1 MTAPDLL
8 ARVRED
14 IVCER
19 AHFNHAGTSLTPRPV
34 LARVQRHLELEA
46 EIGGYEAEGAVESEL
61 DDLPPTIARLLG
73 AQPSEVT
80 VTESA
85 TAAWE
90 WALWSMAETFGW
102 GAGDRLLC
110 DQFAYGTMLASLHRL
125 HLARGVEIV
134 AVSSGGDGTI
144 DLDALSRG
152 LDDRVR
158 LVLVTHMPTHLG
170 TITDATAVGNIIG
183 PSPALYAL
191 DVAQTLGQMPIDV
204 ASIRCDIAFGPARKF
219 LRAPRGTAVLHMRSD
234 LADRVV
240 PLTPSFGTDFAE
252 ATGTFPLLPGL
263 RRFNQFEYCVA
274 GRLGLGEAIRYAL
287 DIGLERIEELVRER
301 SRAVVDLLSSFGVD
315 LPGGPDSRG
324 IVSFT
329 HSSVDARVVQQLLSA
344 AGVNVW
350 VSTPSGSPLD
360 ARVGRALPS
369 VRVSPHYV
377 TNDDDLARLDAAMRS
392 L

>member
-14 IVCER
+14 IRCGR
-19 AHFNHAGTSLTPRPV
+19 AHFNHAGTSLTPEPV
-34 LARVQRHLELEA
+34 LARVLQHLELEA
-46 EIGGYEAEGAVESEL
+46 EIGGYEAEGAVASEL

-102 GAGDRLLC
+102 GTGDRLLC
-110 DQFAYGTMLASLHRL
+110 DQFAYGTMLAALHRL

-134 AVSSGGDGTI
+134 AVDSVGDGTI
-144 DLDALSRG
+144 DLDALSRE
-152 LDDRVR
+152 LDERTR

-170 TITDATAVGNIIG
+170 TITDAAAVGHIVG

-191 DVAQTLGQMPIDV
+191 DIAQTLGQLPIDV
-204 ASIRCDIAFGPARKF
+204 KALGCDIAFGPARKF
-219 LRAPRGTAVLHMRSD
+219 LRAPRGTAVLYMRSD

-252 ATGTFPLLPGL
+252 TTGTFPLLPGL

-274 GRLGLGEAIRYAL
+274 GRLGLGAAVRYAL
-287 DIGLERIEELVRER
+287 EIGIDTIEELVRDR
-301 SRAVVDLLSSFGVD
+301 SRVVVDLLSSSGVD
-315 LPGGPDSRG
+315 LPGGTHSRG

-329 HSSVDARVVQQLLSA
+329 HPSVDARAVQQHLSA

-350 VSTPSGSPLD
+350 VSTPAGSPLD
-360 ARVGRALPS
+360 AWAGRALPS

-377 TNDDDLARLDAAMRS
+377 TNDEDLARLDAAMRS

>member
-1 MTAPDLL
+1 MSTPDLL
-8 ARVRED
+8 ARVRDD
-14 IVCER
+14 IECER
-19 AHFNHAGTSLTPRPV
+19 AHFNHAGMSLTPAPV
-34 LARVQRHLELEA
+34 LARVRQHLELES
-46 EIGGYEAEGAVESEL
+46 EIGGYEAEGAAAAEL
-61 DDLPPTIARLLG
+61 DDLPLAIARLLG

-102 GAGDRLLC
+102 GRGDRLLC
-110 DQFAYGTMLASLHRL
+110 DQFSYGTMLASLHRL

-134 AVSSGGDGTI
+134 PVDSQGDGTI
-144 DLDALSRG
+144 DLDALSRE
-152 LDDRVR
+152 LDERAR

-170 TITDATAVGNIIG
+170 TITDATAAGQIVG

-191 DVAQTLGQMPIDV
+191 DIAQTLGQMPVDV
-204 ASIRCDIAFGPARKF
+204 TSIGCDIAFGPARKF
-219 LRAPRGTAVLHMRSD
+219 LRAPRGTAVLYMRSG
-234 LADRVV
+234 LADQVV
-240 PLTPSFGTDFAE
+240 PLTPSFATDFDE
-252 ATGTFPLLPGL
+252 ATGSFPLLPGL

-274 GRLGLGEAIRYAL
+274 ARLGLGEATRYAL
-287 DIGLERIEELVRER
+287 DIGLEAIEEMMRER
-301 SRAVVDLLSSFGVD
+301 SHAVVDVLSSFDVD
-315 LPGGPDSRG
+315 LPGGRDSRG

-329 HSSVDARVVQQLLSA
+329 HSSVDARAVQQHLGA

-350 VSTPSGSPLD
+350 VNTAAGSPLD
-360 ARVGRALPS
+360 ARARGALPS

-377 TNDDDLARLDAAMRS
+377 TNDADLGRLHAAMRS